1 MKNFLL
7 IFCLI
12 VSFNSYSQTG
22 MYIVT
27 EKWDNMIGSLP
38 TFDSVYITNPSGNTT
53 GYSITHLMLN
63 TFQHDND
70 FHALINPIINQ
81 GYRLFNSFL
90 TSQNNNNLTPQFGE
104 YHIFW
109 FAQP

>member
-1 MKNFLL
+1 MKNILFY
-7 IFCLI
+7 FFV
-12 VSFNSYSQTG
+12 VSFNSLSQTG

-27 EKWDNMIGSLP
+27 EKWDNSIGSTP
-38 TFDSVYITNPSGNTT
+38 TFDSVYITSPSGNTT

-63 TFQHDND
+63 TIQHDND

-81 GYRLFNSFL
+81 GYTLFNSYL
-90 TSQNNNNLTPQFGE
+90 TSQNNTNLNPQFGE